1 MDISKIPTFLLN
13 VVTPEFLSLA
23 PSKGPDGPFIEH
35 FVKETAL
42 PFPLGRLILFSKIIA
57 LKL

>member
-13 VVTPEFLSLA
+13 AVTPEFLSLA

-35 FVKETAL
+35 FVKESAL
-42 PFPLGRLILFSKIIA
+42 PFPLGRLILFS
-57 LKL
+57 